1 MVMISGDNM
10 MKYKDLIKK
19 HTTKPTEQQIIDF
32 VEYVSNAH
40 SWYKHL
46 YGIGDSSEFYLY
58 INPVAGYARK
68 RDHETKVLKFFIKEQ
83 GEKFFH
89 YNEMHTELYQQK
101 FASLTFSCN
110 RGTRILYNTN
120 QGISDSKLM
129 SPAIH
134 LLDNTQLEMPDEI
147 ASVAR
152 CFLNSTI
159 SKYMSLNWLLRSH
172 RNAPTKLRRSW
183 GRENLKLHK
192 ILYRIGKTGANFMT
206 EHNSTEEERNLVQDY
221 LREEQIRQKDKM
233 KKVLEEVVRLSYK

>member
-10 MKYKDLIKK
+10 IKYKELIKK
-19 HTTKPTEQQIIDF
+19 HTTKPTEQQITDF

-46 YGIGDSSEFYLY
+46 LGIGNSTEFYLY

-68 RDHETKVLKFFIKEQ
+68 RDHQTKELKFFIKEQ

-89 YNEMHTELYQQK
+89 YNEMPTKLYHQR
-101 FASLTFSCN
+101 FASMTFSCN

-134 LLDNTQLEMPDEI
+134 LPDNTQLEMPNEI
-147 ASVAR
+147 AYVAR

-159 SKYMSLNWLLRSH
+159 SKYMSSNWLLRSH

-183 GRENLKLHK
+183 GSENLKLHK

-206 EHNSTEEERNLVQDY
+206 EHNSSEEERNLAQLY
-221 LREEQIRQKDKM
+221 LKEEKNRQKEKM
-233 KKVLEEVVRLSYK
+233 RMVLKKVVRMSYE